1 METAVDWQERKGHG
15 RKPTETEALP
25 QNVDRSGPGKE
36 AELFAS
42 EHTETR
48 QCLRAIGLREVSAT
62 VSKLRVPD
70 ASVMKLLN
78 KLNKN
83 RLQNKRQKS

>member
-42 EHTETR
+42 GHTETR
-48 QCLRAIGLREVSAT
+48 RPRAIGWREVSA
-62 VSKLRVPD
+62 VGSKLRVPD

-78 KLNKN
+78 KLNKS
-83 RLQNKRQKS
+83 RLQNERKKS